1 MAGQVYFGN
10 ANYQTWI
17 PAPQSPMEAGSV
29 GYSSETT
36 FLNGRGFV
44 KRSRASHRVFS
55 PTWFGRQNDNT
66 LTGLNTIKDFQDG
79 VYGDG
84 PFYWVDPFADDTN
97 ILPPHWAVPAL
108 AEKDWPALDSV
119 SAPTFTAATYANGYP
134 YKYASY
140 SMAASQVGTKK
151 LTIIIPSGYTLSFG
165 WHHPAANT
173 SAIAGPGVRITP
185 YLRSTGAA
193 TTVQNPTSLIAGGTA
208 RVSTV
213 TTAGSMSQFD
223 GATYSK
229 IDIYLA
235 NGGATTLTATIV
247 AMAAQLLP
255 TGTAPST
262 GNFISGRGTTA
273 LEFSSFS
280 SIQYYS
286 SGIDGG
292 QIGLSV
298 NLTEVDK

>member
-10 ANYQTWI
+10 KKFQTWI

-29 GYSSETT
+29 GYASESQ
-36 FLNGRGFV
+36 FLNGRAFV
-44 KRSRASHRVFS
+44 KRSRASHRAFAPS
-55 PTWFGRQNDNT
+55 WFGRQNDNT
-66 LTGLNTIKDFQDG
+66 VTGLNTIKDFQDG

-108 AEKDWPALDSV
+108 TEKDWPNLASGV
-119 SAPTFTAATYANGYP
+119 TPTFSSVTYANGFP
-134 YKYASY
+134 QKTATY
-140 SMAASQVGTKK
+140 SLGVGYISTNK
-151 LTIIIPSGYTLSFG
+151 LVIIIPNGYTLNFG
-165 WHHPAANT
+165 WHSSAAGISGST
-173 SAIAGPGVRITP
+173 RGFTITP

-193 TTVQNPTSLIAGGTA
+193 STAIYPVSLLAGGT
-208 RVSTV
+208 TKTN
-213 TTAGSMSQFD
+213 TTID
-223 GATYSK
+223 GATYSY
-229 IDIYLA
+229 IEIGITCAGTAQTLDIV
-235 NGGATTLTATIV
+235 GII
-247 AMAAQLLP
+247 AQILP
-255 TGTAPST
+255 TGTSVT
-262 GNFISGRGTTA
+262 SGGFISGRGTTA

-286 SGIDGG
+286 SNIDNG